1 MSLVLQ
7 PPSKEIDVDFLVFIE
22 RHASDLL
29 RWDILTFFGNNPEFH
44 GTTEQISQ
52 QVGRR
57 SQSIRPELG
66 ELALLDILEKTTL
79 PAHQP
84 GYRLTQQPN
93 LRRMVLKLAG
103 RQLADV

>member
-1 MSLVLQ
+1 MSAALQ
-7 PPSKEIDVDFLVFIE
+7 PPSKEVDIDFLVFIE

-44 GTTEQISQ
+44 GTTEQIAR

-66 ELALLDILEKTTL
+66 ELALLNILEKTTL
-79 PAHQP
+79 PTRQM
-84 GYRLTQQPN
+84 GYRLTHQPD

-103 RQLADV
+103 QQLAKE